1 MKNTK
6 LITFEGGE
14 GSGKSTQAKL
24 LYNALKIS
32 KNKIILTREPGG
44 TEVSEKIRKIIVTNN
59 KSSIDALT
67 ELLLINAARN
77 EHIKTL
83 ILPKLKSNFTVICD
97 RFIDSTF
104 AYQVAGHGLNEQIFR
119 RINDLVINRCIP
131 SITFLIDIPPE
142 IGLKRSLKIKKK
154 ENRFEYF
161 NSSFHT
167 RVRKGFNEATK
178 KNRRIYK
185 INGKK
190 SIKVIHKEIIDKINS
205 IRIYKNKIQYA
216 LND

>member
-24 LYNALKIS
+24 LYDALKIR

-44 TEVSEKIRKIIVTNN
+44 TSVSEKIRKIVVSNS

-77 EHIKTL
+77 EHIKAL

-104 AYQVAGHGLNEQIFR
+104 AYQVAGHGLNEQVFKK
-119 RINDLVINRCIP
+119 INNLVINRCIP
-131 SITFLIDIPPE
+131 FITFLIDIPPE
-142 IGLKRSLKIKKK
+142 IGLKRSLKINKK

-161 NSSFHT
+161 NRSFHT
-167 RVRKGFNEATK
+167 RVRKGFNELTK
-178 KNRRIYK
+178 KNKRIYK

-190 SIKVIHKEIIDKINS
+190 SIKIIHKEIIDKLNS
-205 IRIYKNKIQYA
+205 TRIFKYKIQYA

>member
-44 TEVSEKIRKIIVTNN
+44 TIVSEKIRKIIVTNS

-119 RINDLVINRCIP
+119 RINNLVISCCIP
-131 SITFLIDIPPE
+131 FITFLIDIPPE
-142 IGLKRSLKIKKK
+142 IGLKRSLKINKK

-161 NSSFHT
+161 NRSFHT
-167 RVRKGFNEATK
+167 RVRKGFNEVSK
-178 KNRRIYK
+178 KNKRIYK

-190 SIKVIHKEIIDKINS
+190 SVEIIHKEIIDKINS
-205 IRIYKNKIQYA
+205 TRIYKNKIQYA